1 MFEYSALFLIFRMKI
16 MDEKKIVL
24 AVDDN
29 LQQLSEYKTML
40 IPQYDLRVVKSA
52 SEALA
57 FIIRNKLDIILLDIE
72 MPNING
78 FEFLND
84 LMRTTSYKN
93 TPIIVVSGN
102 SGQDF
107 VDKAKSFKVF
117 DVLIKPVKPDI
128 LISMIEKALAS

>member
-1 MFEYSALFLIFRMKI
+1 

>member
-1 MFEYSALFLIFRMKI
+1 

-57 FIIRNKLDIILLDIE
+57 FIIRNKPDIILLDIE

-84 LMRTTSYKN
+84 LMKTTSYKN
-93 TPIIVVSGN
+93 TPIIIVSGN

-107 VDKAKSFKVF
+107 IDKAKSFKVF
-117 DVLIKPVKPDI
+117 DVLIKPVKPE
-128 LISMIEKALAS
+128 LLVSMIEKALAP